1 MRLTINVDH
10 IATLRNARGEVQPDP
25 VTAALIAEQ
34 AGADGIVVHLREDRR
49 HINERD
55 VRLLRELVT
64 TKLDLEMAATDEII
78 NIACDVGPELAT
90 IVPEKRME
98 LTTEGGINVI
108 DNISRLKDAIS
119 ELHKADIEV
128 SLFIEPDVNQID
140 AAAEIGS
147 DFIEIHTGVF
157 ANSTSEEEMY
167 DELDRVRFA
176 AKHAKKLGL
185 GVNAGHGLN
194 YSNIKIFREINEI
207 DEVSI
212 GHAIIARAVFVG
224 MNQAVKEMIDL
235 IKSRWKYFRL

>member
-1 MRLTINVDH
+1 MRLAVNVDH
-10 IATLRNARGEVQPDP
+10 IATLRNARGEAQPDP
-25 VTAALIAEQ
+25 IAAAILAEL

-55 VRLLRELVT
+55 VRLLRELIT

-108 DNISRLKDAIS
+108 DNISRLKDAIT
-119 ELHKADIEV
+119 ELHNANIEV
-128 SLFIEPDVNQID
+128 SLFIEPDLNQID

-157 ANSTSEEEMY
+157 ANALSVEEQF
-167 DELDRVRFA
+167 DELDRIRIA

-194 YSNIKIFREINEI
+194 YSNIKIFREISEV

-212 GHAIIARAVFVG
+212 GHAIIARAVLVG
-224 MNQAVKEMIDL
+224 ISQAVKEMINL
-235 IKSRWKYFRL
+235 INFR